1 MKEVVDAK
9 QTQKALRILKEIADN
24 KTPETFSAN
33 FASKVSETFRKQLG
47 ENLKQMKSFAYFGNE
62 KIGENHFMLD
72 PAAAEFFRY
81 KMTLANKTVYY
92 HFRMNKDG
100 KIGWIIFED

>member
-1 MKEVVDAK
+1 
-9 QTQKALRILKEIADN
+9 L
-24 KTPETFSAN
+24 SAN
-33 FASKVSETFRKQLG
+33 YAAKVSETFRKQLAD
-47 ENLKQMKSFAYFGNE
+47 NLKQMKSFAYLGNE

-72 PAAAEFFRY
+72 PLATEFFRY
-81 KMTLANKTVYY
+81 KMTLAKREVYY